1 MLSIGKINLEVGN
14 RINLPENWH
23 EKILKFNKMSSYP
36 YEFIIT
42 EIVKEKNEKYCLCKA
57 EKKGKT
63 FKLLLTT
70 YVAKYC
76 IAQEVPDS
84 NMGLSFKEYLPLE
97 NTKLLITN
105 DRNPSKVV
113 PANFEITVELVELN
127 EETLICMDF
136 QLNFLNGTGF
146 TKIKYYC
153 EGSQKSTWKFL
164 LDEDVSYMTDY
175 EKEFRDTLIHK
186 NYVVASCEK
195 MARYL
200 EKEGATEH
208 AKMLRERG
216 KIHDNSKISCEDE
229 LYALSRIINDKN
241 SLKDSSQ
248 QLSPIKLD
256 AIKLHWKHN
265 SHHPEHFATPIDMSR
280 LDIME
285 MCCDWHARSTQ
296 YKTPFLEFV
305 KKRQENRF
313 HFPDWMFAEIWHYC
327 QVLASEI

>member
-14 RINLPENWH
+14 RINLPETWH

-195 MARYL
+195 MARVL
-200 EKEGATEH
+200 GK
-208 AKMLRERG
+208 RRG
-216 KIHDNSKISCEDE
+216 N
-229 LYALSRIINDKN
+229 
-241 SLKDSSQ
+241 
-248 QLSPIKLD
+248 
-256 AIKLHWKHN
+256 
-265 SHHPEHFATPIDMSR
+265 
-280 LDIME
+280 
-285 MCCDWHARSTQ
+285 
-296 YKTPFLEFV
+296 
-305 KKRQENRF
+305 
-313 HFPDWMFAEIWHYC
+313 
-327 QVLASEI
+327 